1 MELNKATFKSKEENN
16 IPSESKII
24 KKDVQL
30 EVEEI
35 ENGFLILKSI
45 DMKYKD
51 GDSTEYLYK
60 TKKYFS
66 KENPLK
72 INLEEIEEKSLADS
86 FE

>member
-35 ENGFLILKSI
+35 ENGFLITKRVEV
-45 DMKYKD
+45 KYFD
-51 GDSTEYLYK
+51 EEGNTQWCYPC
-60 TKKYFS
+60 KKYFC
-66 KENPLK
+66 KTNPLK
-72 INLEEIEEKSLADS
+72 IEEKSLAEK